1 MKTVKKIEL
10 LAPAKDKEVGKEAIL
25 HGADA
30 VYIGIEGFS
39 ARSTAGNSIDDIA
52 ELVGF
57 AQLFNARVYVALN
70 TILYKDE
77 LPKVERLIWNLY
89 RINVDALI
97 VQDMGILQLNLPPI
111 PLHASTQTDNRTAE
125 KVKFLESAGFS
136 QVVLARELSIGDI
149 AEIASQV
156 SVPLEVFIHGS
167 LCVSYSGQCY
177 LSEAVTGRSANRGEC
192 AQMCRLPYDLE
203 DANGSIIKKD
213 THLLSLKDFNQY
225 DNLEEL
231 LEAGVSSLKI
241 EGRLKGIS
249 YVKNVVSVYRQKLDK
264 IFEKKPQYMRSS
276 SGTSRIDFKPDL
288 SKSFNRGFTDYFSH
302 GRQQNIWSFDSPKS
316 LGEYI
321 GTIKS
326 TGRNN
331 LTFNTKHVLHNGDGL
346 CFMDRNG
353 LNGFRINRVEGNL
366 IFPTQM
372 PNIAIGTKVYRNY
385 DHEFEN
391 RLTKPTAERKVSISI
406 LLGEISNGF
415 VLHATDED
423 DNRVSFTI
431 MLEKSNAK
439 KPQQD
444 NIRNQLS
451 KTGNTIFNVTDIEI
465 DFTNDWF
472 IPSSLLSEWRK
483 KLVELLI
490 KARKV
495 NYRQEIK
502 QILPTS
508 HTYPVKQLT
517 YLGNVSN
524 EKSRSFY
531 MQHGSEVIQPA
542 FEVQS
547 QQNVP
552 LMFTKHCLKY
562 ALGWCPKEIKDKLPY
577 QEPFYLVNNRLRLKL
592 TFDCKT
598 CEMHVSQ
605 EK

>member
-1 MKTVKKIEL
+1 LKTVKKIEL

-39 ARSTAGNSIDDIA
+39 ARSTAGNTIDDIA
-52 ELVGF
+52 ELVEF
-57 AQLFNARVYVALN
+57 AHLYNSQVYVALN
-70 TILYKDE
+70 TILFENE

-97 VQDMGILQLNLPPI
+97 VQDMGILQLNIPPI
-111 PLHASTQTDNRTAE
+111 PLHASTQTDNRSVE
-125 KVKFLESAGFS
+125 KVKFLETVGFS
-136 QVVLARELSIGDI
+136 QVVLARELSIEDI
-149 AEIASQV
+149 SEIASQV
-156 SVPLEVFIHGS
+156 NVSLEVFIHGS

-177 LSEAVTGRSANRGEC
+177 LSEAITGRSSNRGEC

-203 DANGSIIKKD
+203 DADGNIIEKD

-241 EGRLKGIS
+241 EGRLKGAS
-249 YVKNVVSVYRQKLDK
+249 YVKNVVSAYRQKLDK
-264 IFEKKPQYMRSS
+264 IFENNPQYMRSS
-276 SGTSRIDFKPDL
+276 SGTSNVDFKPDV
-288 SKSFNRGFTDYFSH
+288 SKSFNREFTDYFSH
-302 GRQQNIWSFDSPKS
+302 GRQRNIWSFDSPKS

-326 TGRNN
+326 AGRNN
-331 LTFNTKHVLHNGDGL
+331 LTINTKHIFHNGDGL
-346 CFMDRNG
+346 CFMDKNG
-353 LNGFRINRVEGNL
+353 LNGFRINRAEGKL

-372 PNIAIGTKVYRNY
+372 PNIAINTKVYRNY

-391 RLTKPTAERKVSISI
+391 RLTKPTAERKIAISI
-406 LLGEISNGF
+406 RLTEISDGF
-415 VLHATDED
+415 ALHVTDED
-423 DNRVSFTI
+423 DNRASFTV
-431 MLEKSNAK
+431 MFEKSQAK

-451 KTGNTIFNVTDIEI
+451 KTGNTIFDVSEIEI
-465 DFTNDWF
+465 DFTNEWF

-483 KLVELLI
+483 KLVELML
-490 KARKV
+490 AVRKI

-502 QILPTS
+502 RIQPTS
-508 HTYPVKQLT
+508 HAFPIKELT

-531 MQHGSEVIQPA
+531 LQHGSKVIQPA
-542 FEVQS
+542 FEVQP
-547 QQNVP
+547 QQNVS

-562 ALGWCPKEIKDKLPY
+562 ALGWCPKEINEKSPY
-577 QEPFYLVNNRLRLKL
+577 REPFYLINNRLRLKL
-592 TFDCKT
+592 TFDCKA
-598 CEMHVSQ
+598 CEMHVSN

>member
-39 ARSTAGNSIDDIA
+39 ARSTAGNTIDDIA
-52 ELVGF
+52 ELVEF
-57 AQLFNARVYVALN
+57 AHLYNTRVYVALN
-70 TILYKDE
+70 TILFENE

-97 VQDMGILQLNLPPI
+97 VQDMGILQLNIPPI
-111 PLHASTQTDNRTAE
+111 PLHASTQTDNRSVE
-125 KVKFLESAGFS
+125 KVKFLETVGFS
-136 QVVLARELSIGDI
+136 QVVLARELSIEDI
-149 AEIASQV
+149 SEIASQV
-156 SVPLEVFIHGS
+156 NVSLEVFIHGS

-177 LSEAVTGRSANRGEC
+177 LSEAITGRSSNRGEC

-203 DANGSIIKKD
+203 DADGNIIEKD

-241 EGRLKGIS
+241 EGRLKGAS
-249 YVKNVVSVYRQKLDK
+249 YVKNVVSAYRQKLDK
-264 IFEKKPQYMRSS
+264 IFENNPQYMRSS
-276 SGTSRIDFKPDL
+276 SGTSNVDFKPDV
-288 SKSFNRGFTDYFSH
+288 SKSFNREFTDYFSH
-302 GRQQNIWSFDSPKS
+302 GRQRNIWSFDSPKS

-326 TGRNN
+326 AGRNN
-331 LTFNTKHVLHNGDGL
+331 LTINTKHIFHNGDGL
-346 CFMDRNG
+346 CFMDKNG
-353 LNGFRINRVEGNL
+353 LNGFRINRAEGKL

-372 PNIAIGTKVYRNY
+372 PNIAINTKVYRNY

-391 RLTKPTAERKVSISI
+391 RLTKPTAERKIAISI
-406 LLGEISNGF
+406 RLTEISDGF
-415 VLHATDED
+415 ALHVTDED
-423 DNRVSFTI
+423 DNRASFTV
-431 MLEKSNAK
+431 MFEKSQAK

-451 KTGNTIFNVTDIEI
+451 KTGNTIFDVSEIEI
-465 DFTNDWF
+465 DFTNEWF

-483 KLVELLI
+483 KLVELML
-490 KARKV
+490 AVRKI

-502 QILPTS
+502 RIQPTS
-508 HTYPVKQLT
+508 HAFPIKELT

-531 MQHGSEVIQPA
+531 LQHGSKVIQPA
-542 FEVQS
+542 FEVQP
-547 QQNVP
+547 QQNVS

-562 ALGWCPKEIKDKLPY
+562 ALGWCPKEINEKSPY
-577 QEPFYLVNNRLRLKL
+577 REPFYLINNRLRLKL
-592 TFDCKT
+592 TFDCKA
-598 CEMHVSQ
+598 CEMHVSN

>member
-1 MKTVKKIEL
+1 LKTVKKIEL

-39 ARSTAGNSIDDIA
+39 ARSTAGNTIDDIA
-52 ELVGF
+52 ELVEF
-57 AQLFNARVYVALN
+57 AHLYNTRVYVALN
-70 TILYKDE
+70 TILFENE

-97 VQDMGILQLNLPPI
+97 VQDMGILQLNIPPI
-111 PLHASTQTDNRTAE
+111 PLHASTQTDNRSVE
-125 KVKFLESAGFS
+125 KVKFLETVGFS
-136 QVVLARELSIGDI
+136 QVVLARELSIEDI
-149 AEIASQV
+149 SEIASQV
-156 SVPLEVFIHGS
+156 NVSLEVFIHGS

-177 LSEAVTGRSANRGEC
+177 LSEAITGRSSNRGEC

-203 DANGSIIKKD
+203 DADGNIIEKD

-241 EGRLKGIS
+241 EGRLKGAS
-249 YVKNVVSVYRQKLDK
+249 YVKNVVSAYRQKLDK
-264 IFEKKPQYMRSS
+264 IFENNPQYMRSS
-276 SGTSRIDFKPDL
+276 SGTSNVDFKPDV
-288 SKSFNRGFTDYFSH
+288 SKSFNREFTDYFSH
-302 GRQQNIWSFDSPKS
+302 GRQRNIWSFDSPKS

-326 TGRNN
+326 AGRNN
-331 LTFNTKHVLHNGDGL
+331 LTINTKHIFHNGDGL
-346 CFMDRNG
+346 CFMDKNG
-353 LNGFRINRVEGNL
+353 LNGFRINRAEGKL

-372 PNIAIGTKVYRNY
+372 PNIAINTKVYRNY

-391 RLTKPTAERKVSISI
+391 RLTKPTAERKIAISI
-406 LLGEISNGF
+406 RLTEISDGF
-415 VLHATDED
+415 ALHVTDED
-423 DNRVSFTI
+423 DNRASFTV
-431 MLEKSNAK
+431 MFEKSQAK

-451 KTGNTIFNVTDIEI
+451 KTGNTIFDVSEIEI
-465 DFTNDWF
+465 DFTNEWF

-483 KLVELLI
+483 KLVELML
-490 KARKV
+490 AVRKI

-502 QILPTS
+502 RIQPTS
-508 HTYPVKQLT
+508 HAFPIKELT

-531 MQHGSEVIQPA
+531 LQHGSKVIQPA
-542 FEVQS
+542 FEVQP
-547 QQNVP
+547 QQNVS

-562 ALGWCPKEIKDKLPY
+562 ALGWCPKEINEKSPY
-577 QEPFYLVNNRLRLKL
+577 REPFYLINNRLRLKL
-592 TFDCKT
+592 TFDCKA
-598 CEMHVSQ
+598 CEMHVSN

>member
-39 ARSTAGNSIDDIA
+39 ARSTAGNTIDDIA
-52 ELVGF
+52 ELVEF
-57 AQLFNARVYVALN
+57 AHLYNTRVYVALN
-70 TILYKDE
+70 TILFENE

-97 VQDMGILQLNLPPI
+97 VQDMGILQLNIPPI
-111 PLHASTQTDNRTAE
+111 PLHASTQTDNRSVE
-125 KVKFLESAGFS
+125 KVKFLETVGFS
-136 QVVLARELSIGDI
+136 QVVLARELSIEDI
-149 AEIASQV
+149 SEIASQV
-156 SVPLEVFIHGS
+156 NVSLEVFIHGS

-177 LSEAVTGRSANRGEC
+177 LSEAITGRSSNRGEC

-203 DANGSIIKKD
+203 DADGNIIEKD

-231 LEAGVSSLKI
+231 LNAGVSSLKI
-241 EGRLKGIS
+241 EGRLKGAS
-249 YVKNVVSVYRQKLDK
+249 YVKNVVSAYRQKLDK
-264 IFEKKPQYMRSS
+264 IFENNPQYMRSS
-276 SGTSRIDFKPDL
+276 SGTSNVDFKPDV
-288 SKSFNRGFTDYFSH
+288 SKSFNREFTDYFSH
-302 GRQQNIWSFDSPKS
+302 GRQRNIWSFDSPKS

-326 TGRNN
+326 AGRNN
-331 LTFNTKHVLHNGDGL
+331 LTINTKHIFHNGDGL
-346 CFMDRNG
+346 CFMDKNG
-353 LNGFRINRVEGNL
+353 LNGFRINRAEGKL

-372 PNIAIGTKVYRNY
+372 PNIAINTKVYRNY

-391 RLTKPTAERKVSISI
+391 RLTKPTAERKIAISI
-406 LLGEISNGF
+406 RLTEISDGF
-415 VLHATDED
+415 ALHVTDED
-423 DNRVSFTI
+423 DNRASFTV
-431 MLEKSNAK
+431 MFEKSQAK

-451 KTGNTIFNVTDIEI
+451 KTGNTIFDVSEIEI
-465 DFTNDWF
+465 DFTNEWF

-483 KLVELLI
+483 KLVELML
-490 KARKV
+490 AVRKI

-502 QILPTS
+502 RIQPTS
-508 HTYPVKQLT
+508 HAFPIKELT

-531 MQHGSEVIQPA
+531 LQHGSKVIQPA
-542 FEVQS
+542 FEVQP
-547 QQNVP
+547 QQNVS

-562 ALGWCPKEIKDKLPY
+562 ALGWCPKEINEKSPY
-577 QEPFYLVNNRLRLKL
+577 REPFYLINNRLRLKL
-592 TFDCKT
+592 TFDCKA
-598 CEMHVSQ
+598 CEMHVSN